1 MEFLTIKETSES
13 IKNKK
18 ISIKELSEIFIKR
31 INQNLDLN
39 AYIYFNED
47 NIHQQLSVHKKQ
59 DNLLNGIPLAI
70 KDLFCTK
77 SMPTT
82 AASKILKD
90 FKPTYE
96 SFVTQKLLNKGS
108 ILS

>member
-1 MEFLTIKETSES
+1 MEFTTIKETAKS

-18 ISIKELSEIFIKR
+18 ISINELSEIFIKR
-31 INQNLDLN
+31 INQNLNLN
-39 AYIYFNED
+39 AYIYFDET
-47 NIHQQLSVHKKQ
+47 NIKEQLSNHKNQ
-59 DNLLNGIPLAI
+59 NNLLNGIPIAI

-77 SMPTT
+77 FMPTT

-96 SFVTQKLLNKGS
+96 SFVTQKLLDKGS
-108 ILS
+108 IF